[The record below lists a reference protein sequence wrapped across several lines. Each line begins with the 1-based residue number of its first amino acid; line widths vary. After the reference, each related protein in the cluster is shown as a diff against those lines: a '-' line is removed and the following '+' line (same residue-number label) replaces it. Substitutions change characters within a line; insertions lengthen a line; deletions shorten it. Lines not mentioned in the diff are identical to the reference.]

1 MIEMIES
8 EILDRGAKISYS
20 DIAGLDF
27 AKKTI
32 HEVIVWPML
41 RPGKAFFSFM
51 IIFNIYLLNN
61 YIKQIYLMA

>member
-8 EILDRGAKISYS
+8 EILDRGAKIRYE

-41 RPGKAFFSFM
+41 RPGN
-51 IIFNIYLLNN
+51 IF
-61 YIKQIYLMA
+61 QIYFIYQSNYT